1 MLGTSHPNALFQCKD
16 QASAFDRSSLHLKM
30 TDIFVL
36 RQIKKQDT
44 RKILKVPVRNRPDN
58 RKTADTKENGT
69 E

>member
-1 MLGTSHPNALFQCKD
+1 
-16 QASAFDRSSLHLKM
+16 M